1 MATAT
6 ARVTFDT
13 DPARLLD
20 LLRRSY
26 AGQIPGTAVR
36 ISTAERVGPAETY
49 RIVLD
54 GDGDPFGTVERA
66 LRNRGWAAEG
76 LRITAFTRTDGAA
89 PAAAPAAPAS
99 ARRAIVTVG
108 LEGGDNPAEVVRRL
122 LGSYGNEIPGTDV
135 RVVAFEVADAAATG
149 DAPTH
154 DAPTDDPTAAEPVG
168 DTSALVAL
176 LTQLRDSHA
185 EVLEILRNRL

>member
-66 LRNRGWAAEG
+66 LRNRGWSAEG

-89 PAAAPAAPAS
+89 PAAASAAPAG

-135 RVVAFEVADAAATG
+135 RVVAFEVADAATG
-149 DAPTH
+149 DAPPDT
-154 DAPTDDPTAAEPVG
+154 PTDDPTAAEPVG